1 MLAVEV
7 EGGSWVHGRHVR
19 AKGFAADCE
28 KYNAAVLLGWR
39 ILRFTPAMIEAGA
52 ALSALERAFFHP
64 LRELHKV

>member
-7 EGGSWVHGRHVR
+7 EGGSWVGGRHVR

-39 ILRFTPAMIEAGA
+39 ILRFSPAMIEAVV
-52 ALSALERAFFHP
+52 ALHAIKDAFRLP
-64 LRELHKV
+64 LYELQKA